1 MMSTIE
7 NKLLDKIY
15 SFTLIL
21 LILPLN
27 VLLPQS
33 NNEITDTKQIQTNQI
48 APVIFEGKRL
58 FNVIGISSYPAEER
72 AGKIL
77 SNIKAFANNNSLST
91 DSIKIVGLE
100 DRIILTINGQI
111 LIGVFD
117 IDASHEGIS
126 KEVLASLIKDKIK
139 KAVDKYR
146 IERDPKQLLINTVK
160 AIVSTVLLLLL
171 LFILLRLFRR
181 FNLFIEAKLKSKL
194 EGLESK
200 SSKLIQ
206 ANQLWNVLKGIIS
219 LIKVITIIIL
229 FQIYLTYVFSLYPWT
244 APFAGEVVNFIIK
257 PLSEFGLSVLA
268 FLPDLGFL
276 IIIVLVTR
284 YLLKLTKLFFSGI
297 SQGTISFVNF
307 DKDWAIPTY
316 RIVRVLIIIFSV
328 VIAYPYIP
336 GSESDAFKG
345 ISVLLGL
352 MISLGSSS
360 VIGNLIAGYSLIYRR
375 TFKIGDKVKI
385 DEHIGTVVDM
395 KMFVTRLRS
404 LKNEEIVIPNSNIV
418 GGTVINYSS
427 LSKDKGLI
435 LHTVVGIGYETP
447 WRQVEQMLLMAADRT
462 SGLLKTPPPFVL
474 QQNLGDFAVNYEI
487 NVYCDNPEM
496 MMSYYT
502 ELHKNVLDVFNEYN
516 VQIMTPAYEGDP
528 EKPKVVPKDQWF
540 IEPAKKKNNE

>member
-160 AIVSTVLLLLL
+160 AIVATVLLLLL

>member
-540 IEPAKKKNNE
+540 IEPANKKNNE

>member
-1 MMSTIE
+1 MSKIE
-7 NKLLDKIY
+7 NKLLGNIY
-15 SFTLIL
+15 ALALIFL
-21 LILPLN
+21 FLPLFF
-27 VLLPQS
+27 LYPQS
-33 NNEITDTKQIQTNQI
+33 NNEIINTRQIQTNQT
-48 APVIFEGKRL
+48 APVIFEGNRL
-58 FNVIGISSYPAEER
+58 FNVIGISSFPAEER
-72 AGKIL
+72 AEIIL
-77 SNIKAFANNNSLST
+77 SKIKAFANNNSLST
-91 DSIKIVGLE
+91 DSIKFVELE
-100 DRIILTINGQI
+100 DRINVTINGQI
-111 LIGVFD
+111 LVGVFNL
-117 IDASHEGIS
+117 DAINEGIS
-126 KEVLASLIKDKIK
+126 KEVLSTLIKNKIK
-139 KAVDKYR
+139 EAVNKYR
-146 IERDPKQLLINTVK
+146 LERDPKRLLINTVK
-160 AIVSTVLLLLL
+160 AIVATVLLFLL

-181 FNLFIEAKLKSKL
+181 FNLFIESKLKSKL

-206 ANQLWNVLKGIIS
+206 ANQLWNVLEGIIS

-268 FLPDLGFL
+268 FLPNLGFL

-284 YLLKLTKLFFSGI
+284 YLMKLTKLFFSGI
-297 SQGTISFVNF
+297 SQGTITFMNF
-307 DKDWAIPTY
+307 DRDWAIPTY
-316 RIVRVLIIIFSV
+316 RIVKILIIIFSV

-345 ISVLLGL
+345 ISVLIGL

-360 VIGNLIAGYSLIYRR
+360 VIANLIAGYSLIYRR
-375 TFKIGDKVKI
+375 TFKIGEIVKI
-385 DEHIGTVVDM
+385 DENIGTVVDM

-404 LKNEEIVIPNSNIV
+404 LKNEEIVLPNSNIV
-418 GGTVINYSS
+418 SGTVINYSS

-462 SGLLKTPPPFVL
+462 SGLLKNPPPFVL

-487 NVYCDNPEM
+487 NVYSNSPEM
-496 MMSYYT
+496 MKYYYT
-502 ELHKNVLDVFNEYN
+502 ELHKNILDVFNEYN

-540 IEPAKKKNNE
+540 IEPAKKEQL

>member
-160 AIVSTVLLLLL
+160 AIVATVLLLLL

-540 IEPAKKKNNE
+540 IEPANKKNNE

>member
-1 MMSTIE
+1 MLTIE
-7 NKLLDKIY
+7 NKLLGNIY
-15 SFTLIL
+15 ALALIL
-21 LILPLN
+21 LFLPLN
-27 VLLPQS
+27 FLLPQS
-33 NNEITDTKQIQTNQI
+33 NNEIINTGQIQANQT
-48 APVIFEGKRL
+48 ASVIFEGNRL
-58 FNVIGISSYPAEER
+58 FNVIGISSFPAEER
-72 AGKIL
+72 AEIIL
-77 SNIKAFANNNSLST
+77 SKIKAFANNKSLST
-91 DSIKIVGLE
+91 DSIKLVELE
-100 DRIILTINGQI
+100 DRINIIINGQI
-111 LIGVFD
+111 LVGVFNL
-117 IDASHEGIS
+117 DAINEGIS
-126 KEVLASLIKDKIK
+126 KEVLSTLIKNKIK
-139 KAVDKYR
+139 EAVNKYR
-146 IERDPKQLLINTVK
+146 LERDPKRLLINTVK
-160 AIVSTVLLLLL
+160 AIVATVLLFLL

-181 FNLFIEAKLKSKL
+181 FNLFIESKLKSKL

-206 ANQLWNVLKGIIS
+206 ANQLWNVLEGIIS

-276 IIIVLVTR
+276 VIIVLVTR
-284 YLLKLTKLFFSGI
+284 YLLKLTKLFFNGL
-297 SQGTISFVNF
+297 SQGTITILNF
-307 DKDWAIPTY
+307 DRDWAIPTY
-316 RIVRVLIIIFSV
+316 RIVKILIIIFSV

-345 ISVLLGL
+345 ISVLIGL

-360 VIGNLIAGYSLIYRR
+360 VIANLIAGYSLIYRR
-375 TFKIGDKVKI
+375 TFKIGEIVKI
-385 DEHIGTVVDM
+385 DEHFGTVVDM

-404 LKNEEIVIPNSNIV
+404 LKNEELVIPNSNIV

-462 SGLLKTPPPFVL
+462 SGLLKNPPPFVL

-487 NVYCDNPEM
+487 NVFCDSPEM
-496 MMSYYT
+496 MKYYYT
-502 ELHKNVLDVFNEYN
+502 ELHKNILDVFNEYN

-528 EKPKVVPKDQWF
+528 EQPKVVPKDQWF
-540 IEPAKKKNNE
+540 MEPAKKKNDE